1 MKQTLS
7 KYSVTGNIK
16 NVNMSQKL
24 YIHSSFKRLSWLHM
38 EVAINQ
44 NSKLKITIKL
54 RSHLS
59 TNMQTATLTCTALY
73 LQIKGSF
80 ANISCGI
87 GWCLAGIILAVLTP
101 DLHKISYLCSKKL
114 QSNNFVLRP
123 RELKFEFCKVT
134 FNYSCGKIRHK
145 CRWLN
150 KSMLYQSFTWIL
162 ALQHL
167 EHV

>member
-1 MKQTLS
+1 MVELNINWEKMLMKQTLS

-73 LQIKGSF
+73 L
-80 ANISCGI
+80 
-87 GWCLAGIILAVLTP
+87 
-101 DLHKISYLCSKKL
+101 
-114 QSNNFVLRP
+114 
-123 RELKFEFCKVT
+123 
-134 FNYSCGKIRHK
+134 
-145 CRWLN
+145 
-150 KSMLYQSFTWIL
+150 
-162 ALQHL
+162 
-167 EHV
+167 